1 MGLDRTSDRTA
12 HIKRDCEMFMLFS
25 RIVSR
30 MLKKEDGCSPVL
42 TQKNQTVASKND
54 EVELLML
61 KYEKLQYI
69 QEKEKERNKT
79 VENKASMFIGSTSIM
94 GAIIIG
100 CVNLVLNGN
109 KTYSYVNMCILL
121 FMLILIYCLGRSIT
135 YSVLTL
141 RKRKFWYLGIDD
153 LQNTTN
159 KKEYYTKLIDST
171 IKIIKH
177 NQTVI
182 NNKVDL
188 MQIAQESFVSFWIWS
203 GVFFVNLLLYQLF
216 HAYDIGLSRHTMIMV
231 LMTMLLS
238 GVVYLIVTNVVESL
252 KIEDDDMEMPDVE
265 ADIRSVCMVM
275 VSRKD
280 NDEEE
285 LDNKTS

>member
-1 MGLDRTSDRTA
+1 
-12 HIKRDCEMFMLFS
+12 MFMLFS
-25 RIVSR
+25 RIVSYL
-30 MLKKEDGCSPVL
+30 LKKEDGDSPAIK
-42 TQKNQTVASKND
+42 QKNQIVASKND

-109 KTYSYVNMCILL
+109 KTCSYVNMCILL
-121 FMLILIYCLGRSIT
+121 FMLILICCLGCSIT

-141 RKRKFWYLGIDD
+141 RKRLFYHLGIDD

-159 KKEYYTKLIDST
+159 KKEFYTKLIEST

-177 NQTVI
+177 NQTLI
-182 NNKVDL
+182 NSKVDL

-216 HAYDIGLSRHTMIMV
+216 HAYDVGLSRSTMIMV

-238 GVVYLIVTNVVESL
+238 GVVYLLVIEVIESL
-252 KIEDDDMEMPDVE
+252 KKEDGDKETPNVE
-265 ADIRSVCMVM
+265 AEIRSVCMIM
-275 VSRKD
+275 VSKED

-285 LDNKTS
+285 LENKTS